1 MGKSLN
7 RKKTNKGITQRKDG
21 LYQGSYYDPSGKRK
35 YLYDRNSKR
44 LKQKIKEMEEEVKK
58 INAINGASGYKY
70 DITFHE
76 MYKEWYKLKDIS
88 NSIEKITLYNY
99 NLC

>member
-44 LKQKIKEMEEEVKK
+44 LKQKIKEMEHFTRCIKSG
-58 INAINGASGYKY
+58 IN
-70 DITFHE
+70 
-76 MYKEWYKLKDIS
+76 
-88 NSIEKITLYNY
+88 
-99 NLC
+99 